1 MLRITV
7 LIIGFCL
14 TFGSLFN
21 FVTQFA
27 REAKKAGDRGI
38 PSYALDG
45 VLSNLVWTMLGVFM
59 LAAGLGES

>member
-27 REAKKAGDRGI
+27 KAGDRGI